1 MEVTYGALTA
11 MLQSD
16 GYSFLMVCTHDIESQ
31 IKYMQCNNFG
41 WMRGDTAKYN
51 LS

>member
-1 MEVTYGALTA
+1 
-11 MLQSD
+11 
-16 GYSFLMVCTHDIESQ
+16 MVCMHYIESQ

-41 WMRGDTAKYN
+41 WMQGDTAKYI